1 MGGTS
6 CTVSI
11 PHLHVLAALLPL
23 VLVGAASA
31 GLPGTVQLQ
40 SRLISGQDPVL
51 GGQVANG
58 ERFGRA
64 VTGIGDVDGDGIPDI
79 AVGSRSDQD
88 GGPDAG
94 AVYIV
99 FMNRDLSPRA
109 AVKIGAKSG
118 GLPAGT
124 IREGDMFGY
133 GVAGIGDIDG
143 DGIPDLAVTACN
155 AEPAGVPTNANEG
168 ALHVCL
174 MRSDGSVR
182 ATSRIDRI
190 DGLPLSI
197 GDSFGQSCAS
207 LGDLDGDGHVEIGIG
222 ATGDDAGGF
231 NRGALY
237 VVEIGPL
244 GQLREWRRFSS
255 ATHPSLLPIDDI
267 DNFGGRGIAR
277 LGDLDGDG
285 SVEVAVGCYR
295 DDDGGSDR
303 GAVWI
308 LSLRSGAAGLALE
321 RTGKISS
328 STGGMEGPIADE
340 DLFGMTVAP
349 LGDLDGDGTPDVAVG
364 NNKSDVGGIDTGTL
378 FLLGLDTHGAVRSEC
393 VISRSSGFP
402 GLALVPGERFGRALA
417 NVGDIRGDGSQVL
430 AVGAGAGVAGG
441 RLWLLA
447 IGRARTPDINH
458 DGAVNAVDLAAVL
471 SGWSEPGAA
480 DLDWSGHVDAVDL
493 ARVLSAWTG

>member
-1 MGGTS
+1 M
-6 CTVSI
+6 
-11 PHLHVLAALLPL
+11 
-23 VLVGAASA
+23 VLVCAASA

-40 SRLISGQDPVL
+40 ARLISGQDPVL

-64 VTGIGDVDGDGIPDI
+64 VTGLGDVDGDGIPDI

-99 FMNRDLSPRA
+99 FMNRDLSPRS

-155 AEPAGVPTNANEG
+155 AEPAAAPANANEG

-174 MRSDGSVR
+174 LRRDGTVR
-182 ATSRIDRI
+182 ETNRIDRM
-190 DGLPLSI
+190 DGMPLST
-197 GDSFGQSCAS
+197 GDSLGQSCAS
-207 LGDLDGDGHVEIGIG
+207 LGDLDGDGYVEIGIG

-237 VVEIGPL
+237 VVEVGPL

-267 DNFGGRGIAR
+267 DNFGGRGVAR

-285 SVEVAVGCYR
+285 SVEIAVGCYR
-295 DDDGGSDR
+295 DDDGGTDR

-308 LSLRSGAAGLALE
+308 LSLRPGAAVLALE
-321 RTGKISS
+321 RTAKISS
-328 STGGMEGPIADE
+328 SAGGLEGPIANE

-378 FLLGLDTHGAVRSEC
+378 FLLGLGAQGTVRDQC
-393 VISRSSGFP
+393 VISRNSGFP
-402 GLALVPGERFGRALA
+402 GLTLIPGERFGRALA

-447 IGRARTPDINH
+447 VGRARTADING
-458 DGAVNAVDLAAVL
+458 DGSVNALDLAAVL
-471 SGWSEPGAA
+471 SGWSQPGDA
-480 DLDWSGHVDAVDL
+480 DVDWSGRVDALDL
-493 ARVLSAWTG
+493 ARVLSAWTGP